1 MVYTPTEWKN
11 GVTPINETNLNKIEE
26 GIAEAHEDIEGIYTA
41 MTGFWKGV
49 EAGQVIMAES
59 VDETGKVTWK
69 PVEHYHMK
77 NEAVLSWD
85 GNTSGLEYIEGA
97 NSDYPLQYLKISDI
111 PLHPLELIGYTAKFM
126 ATSGEVVTQVIT
138 EDLLTQEDTAVHFN
152 GLLVSVFA
160 EITLNDVN
168 FTPGLWHL
176 SKGQAGGYVSEIF
189 KEVPVKI
196 PEKFLPGGSVS
207 LPSVTEA
214 DNGEHLEVVNGN
226 WEVVPFNNSA
236 LKTSVEALIDAYIE
250 EALGGDY

>member
-26 GIAEAHEDIEGIYTA
+26 GITEAHKDIEDINTA

-59 VDETGKVTWK
+59 VDATGKVTWK
-69 PVEHYHMK
+69 PVEHYHMI
-77 NEAVLSWD
+77 NEEVWSWD
-85 GNTSGLEYIEGA
+85 GNTTGLEYITGT
-97 NSDYPLQYLKISDI
+97 NSDYPLKYFKIGFMPI
-111 PLHPLELIGYTAKFM
+111 PIVELIGRTAKFT

-138 EDLLTQEDTAVHFN
+138 EDLLTQEDSAVHFN
-152 GLLVSVFA
+152 GLLVSVFD
-160 EITLNDVN
+160 EITINNVN

-176 SKGQAGGYVSEIF
+176 DKSMAGGYVSGIF

-196 PEKFLPGGSVS
+196 PEKYLPGGSVS

-214 DNGEHLEVVNGN
+214 DNGEHLEVVNGS
-226 WEVVPFNNSA
+226 WEVVPFNDSA
-236 LKTSVEALIDAYIE
+236 LKNSVEALIDAYIE